1 MNEMKWQKQSYNDD
15 ILIQLDWD
23 ETAKHEQSIS
33 PSLSLSLSLFILLIL
48 SLSL

>member
-1 MNEMKWQKQSYNDD
+1 MRWNDKSKGYNDD

-33 PSLSLSLSLFILLIL
+33 PSLSLFIPLIL